1 MSKFKLIDFARYSSI
16 KIGPRVEV
24 LVVEM
29 GDEIPKDHFL
39 IGGANNLLVS
49 DNPPPLMM
57 LGKSYDFIKI
67 EDGSIIAGCALKT
80 GRLLS
85 FAKKSDIAGYEFV
98 AKLPGTLGGMLA
110 MNAGVKS
117 YEIFPLV
124 ESIEIDGIWRD
135 VEEIEH
141 GYRFANLGGVAT
153 RVKLRLEHGYN
164 DALRSELLAL
174 RDNQPHEPSA
184 GSAFKNPPGDY
195 AGRLMEAA
203 GLKGKRIGNMA
214 WSQMHAN
221 FLINLG
227 GGTYQEAQE
236 LIDLAKS
243 EVEAK
248 FGVLLKEEIK
258 IV

>member
-16 KIGPRVEV
+16 RIGPRVEV
-24 LVVEM
+24 LVLNE

-39 IGGANNLLVS
+39 IGGANNLLIS
-49 DNPPPLMM
+49 NNPPPLMM
-57 LGKSYDFIKI
+57 LGKSYDFIKV
-67 EDGSIIAGCALKT
+67 EDGSIITGCALKS

-85 FAKKSDIAGYEFV
+85 FAKKNNIAGYEFV

-124 ESIEIDGIWRD
+124 ESIEINGIWRD
-135 VEEIEH
+135 VKEIEH

-153 RVKLRLEHGYN
+153 RVKLRLEYGYD
-164 DALRSELLAL
+164 DALKAELLAL
-174 RDNQPHEPSA
+174 RNNQPHEPSA
-184 GSAFKNPPGDY
+184 GSVFKNPPGDY
-195 AGRLMEAA
+195 AGRLIEAA

-214 WSQMHAN
+214 WSNMHAN

-227 GGTYQEAQE
+227 GGTFQEAKE